1 MLSVPYS
8 SMSLTK
14 LSRRPVKIDAIAIT
28 VETPIT
34 MPRTVSA
41 LLNLCDRMLSSAIET
56 ISWPV
61 TVVIFIDST
70 SGQRDDGV
78 QPRSSV
84 CRVNSCDHSDAAG
97 HDKRQRYVCDRDR
110 HGDWSR
116 RPH

>member
-8 SMSLTK
+8 SMSLTR
-14 LSRRPVKIDAIAIT
+14 LSRRPVRIDAIAIT
-28 VETPIT
+28 VETPMT

-61 TVVIFIDST
+61 TVVIFILGSA
-70 SGQRDDGV
+70 SSQRNDGV

-84 CRVNSCDHSDAAG
+84 CRVDSCDHSDTAR
-97 HDKRQRYVCDRDR
+97 HDKRQRYICNRDR
-110 HGDWSR
+110 HGDWS
-116 RPH
+116 